1 MHPFWTRQVL
11 LEPRRLNAAIRQL
24 HHAAQFIA
32 AVGQSLLPPA
42 HDDSH
47 INMEWLPDREMLA
60 GDTIDD
66 RIRIGLEIR
75 HFSLCLSN
83 LSGACVARY
92 ALDGKTLAQ
101 GYGWLKQQLDLQGF
115 AGDRLQPIAGKA
127 LPPHPILRG
136 AAFRQPTPATRQEV
150 CDCYHNAYG
159 SLTALAKQYTP
170 QASGVRVWPHHFDMA
185 VLIELRHDPHN
196 KASAAIGLGL
206 AIADELVDAP
216 YYYVR
221 PWQQAGPVALADPP
235 ALPAGRWDQRDFRG
249 AILPLDTLPATTAAE
264 QQHTVLS
271 VLQAATAYCHTVLT
285 ASAAP

>member
-11 LEPRRLNAAIRQL
+11 IEPRRLNAALLQL

-47 INMEWLPDREMLA
+47 INMEWLPDRELLA

-75 HFSLCLSN
+75 SFSLCLSN
-83 LSGACVARY
+83 LSGQCVTRY

-115 AGDRLQPIAGKA
+115 AGDRLQPIAHYE
-127 LPPHPILRG
+127 LPAHPVLRG
-136 AAFRQPTPATRQEV
+136 AAFRQPTPATLQEI

-170 QASGVRVWPHHFDMA
+170 LASGVRVWPHHFDMA
-185 VLIELRHDPHN
+185 VLIELRHDTQN
-196 KASAAIGLGL
+196 NATATIGSGL
-206 AIADELVDAP
+206 AIADERVEVP

-221 PWQQAGPVALADPP
+221 PWQQAGPVALNDPP
-235 ALPAGRWDQRDFRG
+235 SLPAGRWDLRDFQG
-249 AILPLDTLPATTAAE
+249 AILPLDALPGTTAAA
-264 QQHTVLS
+264 QQDAVLAF
-271 VLQAATAYCHTVLT
+271 LQDATTYCRAVLT
-285 ASAAP
+285 ASATL